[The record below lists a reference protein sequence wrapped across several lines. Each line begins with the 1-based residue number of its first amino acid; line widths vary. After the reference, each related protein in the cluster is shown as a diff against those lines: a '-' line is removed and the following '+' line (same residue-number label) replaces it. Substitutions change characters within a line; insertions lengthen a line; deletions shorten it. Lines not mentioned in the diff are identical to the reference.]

1 MRVFFLD
8 RCVGGGGSEDWV
20 GVQEGVNTALL
31 LEGS

>member
-8 RCVGGGGSEDWV
+8 RYVGGGGSEKGV
-20 GVQEGVNTALL
+20 GVQEGANTTL